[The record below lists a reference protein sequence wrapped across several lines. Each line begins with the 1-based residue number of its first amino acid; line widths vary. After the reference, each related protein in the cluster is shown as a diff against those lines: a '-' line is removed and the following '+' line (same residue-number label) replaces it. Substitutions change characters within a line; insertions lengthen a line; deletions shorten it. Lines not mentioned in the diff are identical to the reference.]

1 MNQYLNKIMFADC
14 MDVLKDMPD
23 KYVDLAIVDPPF
35 FSGPNKANYYKGG
48 NQKHYNNYREIKDW
62 NVPDQNYF
70 NELIRVSKNQ
80 IIWGINYYDIEYI
93 GPGRIIW
100 DKKNDNPGNDFS
112 DCEIAYCGLEKHVR
126 IFRYLWCGFLQENQK
141 NGREIKIHPTQ
152 KPIALYRWLLQ
163 RYAKPGDII
172 FDTHSGSGS
181 CAVACHI
188 EGFNFIAI
196 EKDPD
201 YWKASVERLEIE
213 RSQLRF
219 AGVR

>member
-1 MNQYLNKIMFADC
+1 MFADC

-100 DKKNDNPGNDFS
+100 DKKNDNPG
-112 DCEIAYCGLEKHVR
+112 K
-126 IFRYLWCGFLQENQK
+126 
-141 NGREIKIHPTQ
+141 
-152 KPIALYRWLLQ
+152 
-163 RYAKPGDII
+163 
-172 FDTHSGSGS
+172 
-181 CAVACHI
+181 
-188 EGFNFIAI
+188 
-196 EKDPD
+196 
-201 YWKASVERLEIE
+201 
-213 RSQLRF
+213 RS
-219 AGVR
+219 